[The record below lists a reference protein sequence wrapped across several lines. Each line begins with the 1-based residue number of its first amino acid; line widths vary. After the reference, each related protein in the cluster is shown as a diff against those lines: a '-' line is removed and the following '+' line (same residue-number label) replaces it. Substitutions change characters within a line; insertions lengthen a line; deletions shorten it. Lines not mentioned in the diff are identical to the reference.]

1 MRKADIFSRALK
13 KKALIETKSSQ
24 KDYSLGYGIIYFLPK
39 FSCLM
44 LEGSLFL
51 FGFWRV
57 VAAAEPIFT
66 TSSSISVIHPL
77 RASTDGRLFHL
88 ALHS

>member
-51 FGFWRV
+51 FGF
-57 VAAAEPIFT
+57 
-66 TSSSISVIHPL
+66 
-77 RASTDGRLFHL
+77 
-88 ALHS
+88 